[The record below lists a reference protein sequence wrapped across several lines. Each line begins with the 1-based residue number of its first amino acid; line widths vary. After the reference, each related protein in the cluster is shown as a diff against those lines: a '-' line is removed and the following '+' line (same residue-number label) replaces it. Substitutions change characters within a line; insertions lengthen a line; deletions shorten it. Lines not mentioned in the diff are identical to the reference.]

1 MMAGIALLGFYFW
14 RRYKKKK
21 AASCTTAARLPA
33 VLSSPADASAST
45 KQADNR

>member
-1 MMAGIALLGFYFW
+1 MMAGISMVGFYFW

-21 AASCTTAARLPA
+21 AASCTTAARLPGA
-33 VLSSPADASAST
+33 PSSPADASAST